1 MLKND
6 ENLNQLVITFIKSL
20 YVDNEF
26 IPLHEPRFVGNEKY
40 YLNECID
47 STFVS
52 SVGKFVEDFETKI
65 IKYTGANYAVATSS
79 GTSALH
85 ISLLLSDVNK
95 DSEVIT
101 QSLNFVA
108 SCNAIS
114 YCNAKPIFIDVNK
127 ETMGLCPKAL
137 MNFLEKETSLKDGM
151 CINNNTGKIIKACIP
166 MHTYGHP
173 CNINEINEICNAHNI
188 FLIED
193 AAESVGSMYKGR
205 HTGTVGQIGTLSFN
219 GNKIITAG
227 GGGCII
233 TNNENLAK
241 KAKHISTTAKVPHK
255 WEFYHDQIGY
265 NYRMPNLNAALLLAQ
280 LENLDKF
287 ILNKRNLAQKYNNFF
302 KNTDITFFTE
312 PKDCISN
319 YWLNSIIFKNKKQR
333 DLFLDYSNSNN
344 VMTRP
349 VWNLMHSL
357 PMFSDSQRD
366 ELKNSSW
373 LQERLVNIPSSCI
386 L

>member
-1 MLKND
+1 M
-6 ENLNQLVITFIKSL
+6 
-20 YVDNEF
+20 
-26 IPLHEPRFVGNEKY
+26 
-40 YLNECID
+40 
-47 STFVS
+47 
-52 SVGKFVEDFETKI
+52 
-65 IKYTGANYAVATSS
+65 ATSS

-85 ISLLLSDVNK
+85 ISLLLSEVNK
-95 DSEVIT
+95 DCEVIT

-137 MNFLEKETSLKDGM
+137 RNFLEKETSFKNGM
-151 CINNNTGKIIKACIP
+151 CINNNTGKIIKACVP

-193 AAESVGSMYKGR
+193 AAESVGSTYKGR
-205 HTGTVGQIGTLSFN
+205 HTGTVGKIGTLSFN

-233 TNNENLAK
+233 TNNETLA

-287 ILNKRNLAQKYNNFF
+287 ILNKRNLAQKYNH
-302 KNTDITFFTE
+302 
-312 PKDCISN
+312 
-319 YWLNSIIFKNKKQR
+319 
-333 DLFLDYSNSNN
+333 FL
-344 VMTRP
+344 
-349 VWNLMHSL
+349 
-357 PMFSDSQRD
+357 
-366 ELKNSSW
+366 K
-373 LQERLVNIPSSCI
+373 I
-386 L
+386 LT

>member
-1 MLKND
+1 
-6 ENLNQLVITFIKSL
+6 
-20 YVDNEF
+20 
-26 IPLHEPRFVGNEKY
+26 
-40 YLNECID
+40 
-47 STFVS
+47 
-52 SVGKFVEDFETKI
+52 
-65 IKYTGANYAVATSS
+65 
-79 GTSALH
+79 
-85 ISLLLSDVNK
+85 
-95 DSEVIT
+95 
-101 QSLNFVA
+101 
-108 SCNAIS
+108 
-114 YCNAKPIFIDVNK
+114 
-127 ETMGLCPKAL
+127 
-137 MNFLEKETSLKDGM
+137 
-151 CINNNTGKIIKACIP
+151 
-166 MHTYGHP
+166 
-173 CNINEINEICNAHNI
+173 
-188 FLIED
+188 
-193 AAESVGSMYKGR
+193 
-205 HTGTVGQIGTLSFN
+205 
-219 GNKIITAG
+219 
-227 GGGCII
+227 
-233 TNNENLAK
+233 
-241 KAKHISTTAKVPHK
+241 
-255 WEFYHDQIGY
+255 
-265 NYRMPNLNAALLLAQ
+265 MPNLNAALLLAQ

>member
-1 MLKND
+1 MSNND
-6 ENLNQLVITFIKSL
+6 ENLNQLVIKYIKSL
-20 YVDNEF
+20 YADNDF
-26 IPLHEPRFVGNEKY
+26 ITLHEPRFVGNEKN
-40 YLNECID
+40 YLRECID

-52 SVGKFVEDFETKI
+52 SVGKFVENFETKI
-65 IKYTGANYAVATSS
+65 KHYTGAKFAVATSS

-85 ISLLLSDVNK
+85 ISLLLSEVNK
-95 DSEVIT
+95 DCEVIT

-137 MNFLEKETSLKDGM
+137 KNFLEKETSFKNGM

-173 CNINEINEICNAHNI
+173 CNINEINEICNVHNI

-193 AAESVGSMYKGR
+193 AAESVGSIYKGR
-205 HTGTVGQIGTLSFN
+205 HTGTVGQLGTFSFN

-233 TNNENLAK
+233 TNNETLAK

-280 LENLDKF
+280 FENLDKF
-287 ILNKRNLAQKYNNFF
+287 ILNKRNLAQKYNDFF

-312 PKDCISN
+312 PDDCISN
-319 YWLNSIIFKNKKQR
+319 YWLNSIIFSNKRKR
-333 DLFLDYSNSNN
+333 DLFLEYSNSNN

-349 VWNLMHSL
+349 VWNLMHTL
-357 PMFSDSQRD
+357 PMFSESQRD
-366 ELKNSSW
+366 EQKNSSW
-373 LQERLVNIPSSCI
+373 LHERLVNIPSSCI